1 MLWKTICVLSLC
13 LLSFTTSGQPGIVN
27 YQSFLID
34 NKEVYWTQIYHFE
47 EPKEAISR
55 KIFEHLKKKLWIT
68 NIAYEGTEIIADFS
82 DYKADY
88 KRYGGKFMNTSTIVR
103 TGRWRG
109 KVRISFKEDK
119 YRVLLS
125 ELNYDAIQ
133 ATTGSGK
140 ATIQAHEVTGSLSE
154 WALNKYRNS
163 FRKNR
168 MMNLDIL
175 HFSFKD
181 SFTLSLNQV
190 IDNDW

>member
-1 MLWKTICVLSLC
+1 MLRISGVFILC
-13 LLSFTTSGQPGIVN
+13 LLSLTTSGQPGIVN

-47 EPKEAISR
+47 ESKETISK

-68 NIAYEGTEIIADFS
+68 NITYEGTEIIADLT

-88 KRYGGKFMNTSTIVR
+88 KRYGGKFMNTSTVVR

-125 ELNYDAIQ
+125 ELNYDAIH
-133 ATTGSGK
+133 ATSGSGK
-140 ATIQAHEVTGSLSE
+140 ATIQAHKITGTLSE
-154 WALNKYRNS
+154 WALNNYRNS

-168 MMNLDIL
+168 MTNLDIL

-181 SFTLSLNQV
+181 SFTLSFNQI